1 MLVKHLV
8 KANRPTRHAVSASLI
23 VIALLAMYNWLVA
36 PHLAYLS
43 VVQGAY
49 LSVVQGY
56 ESVMTNLV
64 NKNKLIGN
72 KVKVKRKKL
81 QELQDKSVQLQ
92 STLFTSDKAREFF
105 SDLQA
110 ISEQTGCMVH
120 SLNMIKKYPKEKQSE
135 ETSGIVTR
143 SAVLSVVGLYKDIP
157 RLIQRLQ
164 ARTQKVWIDSIKVL
178 TVEYNSDRPRC
189 DITITIC
196 EILDKGNTL

>member
-8 KANRPTRHAVSASLI
+8 KANRSTRHAVSVSLI
-23 VIALLAMYNWLVA
+23 VIALLAMYSWLVA
-36 PHLAYLS
+36 PH
-43 VVQGAY
+43 VAY

-56 ESVMTNLV
+56 ESVMTNLK
-64 NKNKLIGN
+64 NKNNLIN
-72 KVKVKRKKL
+72 SKVKVKQKKL
-81 QELQDKSVQLQ
+81 KDLQEKSAKLQ
-92 STLFTSDKAREFF
+92 STLFTPDKAREFF

-110 ISEQTGCMVH
+110 ISEQAGCMVQ
-120 SLNMIKKYPKEKQSE
+120 SLNMIKNNPNDKQSE
-135 ETSGIVTR
+135 NISGIITK

-196 EILDKGNTL
+196 EIQDKGIPYE

>member
-8 KANRPTRHAVSASLI
+8 KLNRSTRHSVSASLI

-36 PHLAYLS
+36 PHA
-43 VVQGAY
+43 AY

-64 NKNKLIGN
+64 NKNNLIN
-72 KVKVKRKKL
+72 SKVKVKRKKL
-81 QELQDKSVQLQ
+81 QELQEKSAQLQ

-110 ISEQTGCMVH
+110 ISEQTGCMVQ
-120 SLNMIKKYPKEKQSE
+120 SLNMIKKNPKENQSE
-135 ETSGIVTR
+135 DTSGIVTS

-189 DITITIC
+189 DIVITIC
-196 EILDKGNTL
+196 EIQDKGVTL

>member
-8 KANRPTRHAVSASLI
+8 KANRSKRYAVSASLI

-36 PHLAYLS
+36 PHA
-43 VVQGAY
+43 AY

-56 ESVMTNLV
+56 ESAMSNLI
-64 NKNKLIGN
+64 NKNNLIDS

-81 QELQDKSVQLQ
+81 QELQEKSAQLQ

-110 ISEQTGCMVH
+110 ISEQTGCMVQ
-120 SLNMIKKYPKEKQSE
+120 SLNMIKNNPNERQSE
-135 ETSGIVTR
+135 NTSGIATK
-143 SAVLSVVGLYKDIP
+143 SAVLSVVGLYRDIP

-196 EILDKGNTL
+196 EIQDKGAL

>member
-8 KANRPTRHAVSASLI
+8 KANRSTRHAVSVSLI
-23 VIALLAMYNWLVA
+23 VIALLAMYSWLVA
-36 PHLAYLS
+36 PH
-43 VVQGAY
+43 VAY

-56 ESVMTNLV
+56 ESVMTNLK
-64 NKNKLIGN
+64 NKNNLIN
-72 KVKVKRKKL
+72 SKVKVKRKKL
-81 QELQDKSVQLQ
+81 QELQEKSAQLQ

-110 ISEQTGCMVH
+110 ISEQTDCMVY
-120 SLNMIKKYPKEKQSE
+120 SLNMIKKNPKGKQSE
-135 ETSGIVTR
+135 NTSGIVTR
-143 SAVLSVVGLYKDIP
+143 SAVLSIVGLYKDIP

-196 EILDKGNTL
+196 EIQDKGIPYE

>member
-8 KANRPTRHAVSASLI
+8 KADRKTRYAVSASLI

-36 PHLAYLS
+36 PH
-43 VVQGAY
+43 VAY

-56 ESVMTNLV
+56 ESVLTNLT
-64 NKNKLIGN
+64 NKNKLIN
-72 KVKVKRKKL
+72 SKVKFKRKKL
-81 QELQDKSVQLQ
+81 QELQEKSAQLQ
-92 STLFTSDKAREFF
+92 STLFTSEKAREFF

-110 ISEQTGCMVH
+110 ISEQTGCMVQ
-120 SLNMIKKYPKEKQSE
+120 SLNMIKKNTKEKQSE
-135 ETSGIVTR
+135 NTSGIVTR

-178 TVEYNSDRPRC
+178 TVEYDSDRPRC

-196 EILDKGNTL
+196 EIQDKGDTL

>member
-1 MLVKHLV
+1 MLVKHLI
-8 KANRPTRHAVSASLI
+8 KANRSTRYAVSASLI
-23 VIALLAMYNWLVA
+23 VIALLAMYSWLVA
-36 PHLAYLS
+36 PHA
-43 VVQGAY
+43 AY

-56 ESVMTNLV
+56 ESAMSNLI
-64 NKNKLIGN
+64 NKNNLIN
-72 KVKVKRKKL
+72 SKVKVKRKKL
-81 QELQDKSVQLQ
+81 QELQEKSAQLQ

-110 ISEQTGCMVH
+110 ISEQTGCMVQ
-120 SLNMIKKYPKEKQSE
+120 SLNMIKNNPNEKQSE
-135 ETSGIVTR
+135 NTSGIVTK

-196 EILDKGNTL
+196 EIQDKGDTL

>member
-1 MLVKHLV
+1 MLAKHLA
-8 KANRPTRHAVSASLI
+8 KLNHSARHTVSASLI
-23 VIALLAMYNWLVA
+23 VIASLVMYKLLVA
-36 PHLAYLS
+36 PHVAYLS
-43 VVQGAY
+43 VA
-49 LSVVQGY
+49 QGY
-56 ESVMTNLV
+56 ESAMTSLV
-64 NKNKLIGN
+64 NKNKLIDS

-81 QELQDKSVQLQ
+81 QELQEKSAALQ

-110 ISEQTGCMVH
+110 ISEQTGCVVL
-120 SLNMIKKYPKEKQSE
+120 SLNMIKKNPREKQLE
-135 ETSGIVTR
+135 DNTGIVTK

-157 RLIQRLQ
+157 RLIKRLQ

-196 EILDKGNTL
+196 EIQDKGDTL

>member
-1 MLVKHLV
+1 MVIEHLV
-8 KANRPTRHAVSASLI
+8 KANRSTRHAVSASLI
-23 VIALLAMYNWLVA
+23 VIALLAMYSWLVA
-36 PHLAYLS
+36 PH
-43 VVQGAY
+43 VAY

-56 ESVMTNLV
+56 ESVTASLV
-64 NKNKLIGN
+64 NKNKLIN
-72 KVKVKRKKL
+72 SKVKVKRIKL
-81 QELQDKSVQLQ
+81 QELQEKSAQLQ

-110 ISEQTGCMVH
+110 ISEQTGCMVQ
-120 SLNMIKKYPKEKQSE
+120 SLNMIKINPKEKQSE
-135 ETSGIVTR
+135 NNSGIVTK

-196 EILDKGNTL
+196 EIQDKGDTL

>member
-1 MLVKHLV
+1 MLFRHLV
-8 KANRPTRHAVSASLI
+8 KLNHSARHTVSASLI
-23 VIALLAMYNWLVA
+23 VIASLVMYKLLVA
-36 PHLAYLS
+36 PHVAYLS
-43 VVQGAY
+43 VA
-49 LSVVQGY
+49 QGY
-56 ESVMTNLV
+56 ESAMTNLV
-64 NKNKLIGN
+64 NKNKLIDS

-81 QELQDKSVQLQ
+81 QELQEKSAALQ

-110 ISEQTGCMVH
+110 ISEQTGCVVL
-120 SLNMIKKYPKEKQSE
+120 SLNMIKKNPREKQLE
-135 ETSGIVTR
+135 DNTGIVTK

-157 RLIQRLQ
+157 RLIKRLQ

-196 EILDKGNTL
+196 EIQDKGDTL